1 MRDRVSA
8 YLIFPLMQALNG
20 SVEMFKLCSPNFAV
34 QLLAYL
40 SHPGKTTVSHVTW
53 LSEILQAKDAIVY
66 NYFFCKRD

>member
-34 QLLAYL
+34 QLLAYR
-40 SHPGKTTVSHVTW
+40 SHPVKTTESRNLAV
-53 LSEILQAKDAIVY
+53 
-66 NYFFCKRD
+66 RDPTGKGCHSL